1 MAADIFLK
9 ITDIK
14 GESKNKG
21 HEKELDIRSWSWG
34 LSQIGT
40 MATGSGGGGGKVQ
53 VRNLNITRY
62 VDAASTDLVLACCNG
77 KHIPEAVLTCQKAGG
92 TPLPYIKITLTNV
105 ILTNYDLV
113 GHAQAEDLF
122 TEVFS
127 LNFERVKMEYDTQSD
142 NGAKGD
148 HYQMGWDVAKNT
160 KL

>member
-21 HEKELDIRSWSWG
+21 HENEIDIRSWSWG
-34 LSQIGT
+34 LAQTGT
-40 MATGSGGGGGKVQ
+40 MAMGGGGGAGKVAVQ
-53 VRNLNITRY
+53 NLNLTKHI
-62 VDAASTDLVLACCNG
+62 DASSTDLALACCNG

-105 ILTNYDLV
+105 IVCNYNTG
-113 GHAQAEDLF
+113 GHAQSEELF
-122 TEVFS
+122 TEQFS
-127 LNFERVKMEYDTQSD
+127 LNFEKVKMEYDTQND
-142 NGAKGD
+142 KGAKGD
-148 HYQMGWDVAKNT
+148 HFQMGWDVAKNA